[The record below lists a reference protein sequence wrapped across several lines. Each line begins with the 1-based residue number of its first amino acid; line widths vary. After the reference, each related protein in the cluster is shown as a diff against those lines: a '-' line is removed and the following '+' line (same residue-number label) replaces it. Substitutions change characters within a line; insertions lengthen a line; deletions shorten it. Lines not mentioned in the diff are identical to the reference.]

1 MTQEELKNE
10 LYHATAN
17 GLKDKFEEISKQLE
31 QTIEN
36 RVMINMYS
44 DMLIKHPRVTN
55 PNSYKN

>member
-10 LYHATAN
+10 LYHAAAN

-44 DMLIKHPRVTN
+44 NMLIKYPRVTN
-55 PNSYKN
+55 PNLYKN